1 MNSVSFYH
9 AISFTHVIVFQV
21 QHRMKPNIADLVV
34 GTIYEKLE
42 NHSSVYEHPPVLGV
56 TKNLFF
62 LSHKEFEKAVRSFP
76 RFQQSFLPFVNELFG
91 IVTYCF

>member
-1 MNSVSFYH
+1 
-9 AISFTHVIVFQV
+9 
-21 QHRMKPNIADLVV
+21 MKPNIADLVV

-62 LSHKEFEKAVRSFP
+62 LSHKEFEKAVR
-76 RFQQSFLPFVNELFG
+76 PFS
-91 IVTYCF
+91 